1 MIKFKIFSDFFAPHK
16 VDVIINEWLE
26 QHPNV
31 VIHDWKYQDSGGGA
45 RSICIMYTDKEE
57 ELNGDV

>member
-1 MIKFKIFSDFFAPHK
+1 MIKFKIVSDFFESRQA
-16 VDVIINEWLE
+16 DVIINEWLE

-31 VIHDWKYQDSGGGA
+31 VIHDWKYQHNDRGVH
-45 RSICIMYTDKEE
+45 SICIMYTDKEE